1 MAWQDLVRLQCWSG
15 TSALKTVGTR
25 GQVVIGIPGGTRD
38 NIWDE
43 TQTMRFKDYEEAQ
56 SLFLQLVLAWFLLQ
70 KSGLEARERNMILA
84 ATGNTYQLDLVEQA
98 MKIQFLDDEIR
109 NHDDRTGQ
117 YHDNSLGGAVDEDED
132 QTTRDP
138 EVTIWKR
145 WTQFKKK
152 KKKLML

>member
-1 MAWQDLVRLQCWSG
+1 
-15 TSALKTVGTR
+15 
-25 GQVVIGIPGGTRD
+25 
-38 NIWDE
+38 
-43 TQTMRFKDYEEAQ
+43 MRFKDYEEAQ
-56 SLFLQLVLAWFLLQ
+56 SLFPQLVLAWFLLQ

-109 NHDDRTGQ
+109 NHDDRTGK
-117 YHDNSLGGAVDEDED
+117 YHNNSLGGAAEEDED
-132 QTTRDP
+132 QTTRDS

-145 WTQFKKK
+145 WTQLKKK